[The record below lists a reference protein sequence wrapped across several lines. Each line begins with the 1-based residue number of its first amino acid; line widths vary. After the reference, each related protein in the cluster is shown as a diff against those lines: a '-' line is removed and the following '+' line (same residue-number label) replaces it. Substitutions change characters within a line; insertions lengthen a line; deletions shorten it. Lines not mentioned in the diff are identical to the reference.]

1 MSARVVRVGDLG
13 KALTAMSP
21 SGVVELD
28 GRRVDARSDGLFIPA
43 GAAVVVLR
51 GDPTG
56 YVVREVGPDKP
67 FPQLPDSGAEILPAE
82 FQRNSG
88 DVRRAEARDAEE
100 VRRVWAKESRHRAFV
115 AGLIGAAA
123 GLGDAALAHG
133 TDRDVLLRGALIGQL
148 TGLFLALL
156 VGRAGYVLRWSPV
169 AAVAAIGGGLLGA
182 EAGFWAHVIAAG
194 VPLPLGLAVGGFVG
208 LVVGGWVG
216 RNLTVLAGPG
226 D

>member
-13 KALTAMSP
+13 KALTPLSP
-21 SGVVELD
+21 SGAVELVY

-51 GDPTG
+51 GNPTG

-67 FPQLPDSGAEILPAE
+67 FPQLPDSGVEILPAE

-88 DVRRAEARDAEE
+88 DVRRADARDAEE
-100 VRRVWAKESRHRAFV
+100 VRCEWAKASRRRWTV

-123 GLGDAALAHG
+123 GFGDAALARG
-133 TDRDVLLRGALIGQL
+133 TDPDTLLWGVVVGQL
-148 TGLFLALL
+148 TGLAVAKL
-156 VGRAGYVLRWSPV
+156 VGWSGYVLRWSPV
-169 AAVAAIGGGLLGA
+169 AAVTAIGGGLLGA
-182 EAGFWAHVIAAG
+182 EAGFWASVVADL
-194 VPLPLGLAVGGFVG
+194 PLPLGLAGGAPLG
-208 LVVGGWVG
+208 LVVGGWLG